1 MKKKFTAEVMSGHK
15 DSAVEV
21 PFNPVEVWG
30 VPARPL
36 WRGRKG
42 HAVKGTLNKTR
53 FDEGFIVPRAKKF
66 YLLIDKDM
74 SREAGLSVGDAVKIT
89 VEPNPS

>member
-1 MKKKFTAEVMSGHK
+1 MKKKFTAELVSGHK
-15 DSAVEV
+15 GSAVEV

-30 VPARPL
+30 IPPRPL

-42 HAVKGTLNKTR
+42 HTVKGTLNKTR
-53 FDEGFIVPRAKKF
+53 FDESFIVPRAKKF

-74 SREAGLSVGDAVKIT
+74 EREAGVSVGDAVRIT
-89 VEPNPS
+89 VEPSQE